1 MNTAVR
7 DQLIQARV
15 ALLLDQPFFGS
26 LSMYLKLN
34 EDTEVKTACTDGYQ
48 IRYNPTFIASLTPA
62 ETRGLLAHEV
72 MHVALQHHRRR
83 GNRAAKKWNRA
94 GDYAINPL
102 LLDAGLTLPQNGC
115 VNWAW
120 RGEAAET
127 IFPKLPDE
135 DESGGEPGNGSGDG
149 CGEVE
154 DAPADSEG
162 DAKQEEGRMIQAAKA
177 AKQKGKLPGSLE
189 KLVEPLINPPLDWRT
204 ILAEF
209 IDRSAKADYTWTRP
223 NTRYAGSGF
232 VLPSLY
238 SEKLEI
244 VVAIDT
250 SGSTM
255 HVQDLFCK
263 ELRAIMTSFSDIEVT
278 VIQCDAK
285 VQDVTSLD
293 NCNFDYKP
301 KGFGG
306 TSFVPVFDYI
316 ENQGMEP
323 KALVYLTDMYG
334 TFPQTDPGFPVL
346 WVSTSGSYRP
356 YEKII
361 GEVVELPEEMRR

>member
-1 MNTAVR
+1 MNQAVR
-7 DQLIQARV
+7 DQLTLARV
-15 ALLLDQPFFGS
+15 ALLLDNCFFGQ
-26 LSMYLKLN
+26 LSMYLKFN
-34 EDTEVKTACTDGYQ
+34 EDVTIPTACTDGYQ
-48 IRYNPTFIASLTPA
+48 IRYNPTWIATLTPA

-83 GNRAAKKWNRA
+83 GNRAPKKWNRA
-94 GDYAINPL
+94 GDFAINPL
-102 LLDAGLTLPQNGC
+102 LLDAGLTLPKNGC

-120 RGEAAET
+120 RGEASET
-127 IFPKLPDE
+127 IYPKLPDE
-135 DESGGEPGNGSGDG
+135 DESGTEQGQDGTDGG

-154 DAPADSEG
+154 DAPTGTEG

-177 AKQKGKLPGSLE
+177 AKNRGKLPGSLE

-209 IDRSAKADYTWTRP
+209 IDRSARADYTWTRP
-223 NTRYAGSGF
+223 NVRYAGSGF

-238 SEKLEI
+238 SEKLQI

-263 ELRAIMTSFSDIEVT
+263 ELKAIMSSFSDIEVT
-278 VIQCDAK
+278 VIQCDAA
-285 VQDVTSLD
+285 VQDVCSLD
-293 NCNFDYKP
+293 SVNFDYKP

-316 ENQGMEP
+316 SEQGMEP

-334 TFPQTDPGFPVL
+334 EFPQTDPGYPVL
-346 WVSTSGSYRP
+346 WIATSDYKP
-356 YEKII
+356 DNLI
-361 GEVVELPEEMRR
+361 GEVVRLPEEMRR